1 MFSEYD
7 VIWTAPI
14 LCQPGPQDFF
24 LIYKFDSNRVVK
36 AHFKSNIPVRHN
48 QLPHHHILP
57 KMRKKET
64 EEEKEA
70 RRDKNYYFDVF
81 RSYARGNSTKA
92 LEQVFQSDFENWDTK
107 SLP

>member
-1 MFSEYD
+1 M
-7 VIWTAPI
+7 
-14 LCQPGPQDFF
+14 
-24 LIYKFDSNRVVK
+24 
-36 AHFKSNIPVRHN
+36 RHN
-48 QLPHHHILP
+48 QLVHHHILP

-81 RSYARGNSTKA
+81 RSYARGNQTKA

-107 SLP
+107 SLPQLEIVGKQGYQSLMKVFIKHA